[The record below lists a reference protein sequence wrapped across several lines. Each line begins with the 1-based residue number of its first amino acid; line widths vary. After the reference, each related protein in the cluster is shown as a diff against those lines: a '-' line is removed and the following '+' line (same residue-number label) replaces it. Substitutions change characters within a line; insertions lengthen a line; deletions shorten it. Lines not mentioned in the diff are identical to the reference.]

1 MVKYRVK
8 LASYKDIKKTYGKHI
23 KNIISFKHFSW
34 SSCLFLNTPP
44 LFLLMYV
51 YLYTHVKVTSF
62 PFLLY
67 ALYVFVGNWCNI
79 KQTCGDISTKK
90 TIETKVSDEVVLE
103 D

>member
-1 MVKYRVK
+1 MLLIER
-8 LASYKDIKKTYGKHI
+8 IKKSLPYCLKY
-23 KNIISFKHFSW
+23 KKVII
-34 SSCLFLNTPP
+34 LFLNTPP
-44 LFLLMYV
+44 LFLFMYV